1 VGMAKELWV
10 MIAAVVISM
19 IIMLIASKPIAN
31 FVNDNPSIKILALS
45 FLVMIGMSLLAE
57 GFQQHINKG
66 YIYFAMAFSFTI
78 EIINLRIDKKS
89 AKRPK

>member
-1 VGMAKELWV
+1 
-10 MIAAVVISM
+10 M

-66 YIYFAMAFSFTI
+66 YIYFSMAFSFTI